1 MRIDHTHTPANVKN
15 VVCCMLCHRQFLT
28 EEKNIMVVCRSCDD
42 PDVEYRKVTF
52 TQEDVAKSR
61 IAIAALTGK
70 GLS

>member
-1 MRIDHTHTPANVKN
+1 M
-15 VVCCMLCHRQFLT
+15 T